1 MARSAKEIHRR
12 QSTVDGAK
20 KNNNS
25 DSDGRFRP
33 IDPLCWLLAPAN
45 SLLSLLDRAM
55 ESRELQDKSTASTLL
70 GCNSI
75 QGATSACVTN

>member
-20 KNNNS
+20 KKNN
-25 DSDGRFRP
+25 SDGRFRP

-45 SLLSLLDRAM
+45 SLLSLLDTAM